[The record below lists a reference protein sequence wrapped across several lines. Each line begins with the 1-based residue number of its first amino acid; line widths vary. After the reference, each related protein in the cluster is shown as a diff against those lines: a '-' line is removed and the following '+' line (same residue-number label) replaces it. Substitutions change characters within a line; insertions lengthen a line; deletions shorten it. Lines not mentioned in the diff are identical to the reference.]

1 MAATTHAATRLA
13 YDDEG
18 AGTPVV
24 LLHGLTFDRRTWR
37 PIIERLDSSSAR
49 SIAIDLPAH
58 GESDGAPAPFD
69 ELAAQLHELLGA
81 LAVDR
86 PIVVGHSMS
95 GGLAAFYATTY
106 PTCGLVV
113 IDNGPD
119 IRPYAQLVQ
128 RLEPALRGP
137 GFADAWRTF
146 EDSLGFERIPEPT
159 RSLVLETHEVNPG
172 RRRRLSGD
180 GAAHRPGRAP
190 SLHRPTDPQARRAL
204 PRRFRPADHRP
215 RARTVR
221 MAAGRAA
228 RGVGGRRPLRPP
240 RRSRPLRHP
249 ATPVRR
255 PLHRYRVTRPVA
267 LSARLCA
274 APTATGPGVHQRRE
288 RRTDPSNHSAESKSE
303 AAPISDRG
311 ESA

>member
-1 MAATTHAATRLA
+1 MAAATHAATRLA

-37 PIIERLDSSSAR
+37 PIIERLDSASAR

-81 LAVDR
+81 LAVAR

-95 GGLAAFYATTY
+95 GGLASFYATTY

-113 IDNGPD
+113 IDIGPD

-159 RSLVLETHEVNPG
+159 RSLVLETHAVNQDVVLG
-172 RRRRLSGD
+172 YWE
-180 GAAHRPGRAP
+180 
-190 SLHRPTDPQARRAL
+190 TAL
-204 PRRFRPADHRP
+204 
-215 RARTVR
+215 
-221 MAAGRAA
+221 
-228 RGVGGRRPLRPP
+228 
-240 RRSRPLRHP
+240 
-249 ATPVRR
+249 
-255 PLHRYRVTRPVA
+255 
-267 LSARLCA
+267 
-274 APTATGPGVHQRRE
+274 
-288 RRTDPSNHSAESKSE
+288 RTDPDELQALIDLQIRTLVVPYLAVFGRPITDRERERFGWLPDAQLAEW
-303 AAPISDRG
+303 AGDGHFVHLVDPDRF
-311 ESA
+311 ATRLRQFVDHCTTA

>member
-1 MAATTHAATRLA
+1 MTATDAATKLA

-37 PIIERLDSSSAR
+37 PISERLDSSCAR
-49 SIAIDLPAH
+49 SIAVDLPAH
-58 GESDGAPAPFD
+58 GESGGAPAPLD
-69 ELAAQLHELLGA
+69 EVTAQLHELLGS

-128 RLEPALRGP
+128 RLEPALRGS

-159 RSLVLETHEVNPG
+159 RSLVLDTHEVDQDVVIG
-172 RRRRLSGD
+172 YLETT
-180 GAAHRPGRAP
+180 
-190 SLHRPTDPQARRAL
+190 L
-204 PRRFRPADHRP
+204 
-215 RARTVR
+215 
-221 MAAGRAA
+221 
-228 RGVGGRRPLRPP
+228 
-240 RRSRPLRHP
+240 
-249 ATPVRR
+249 
-255 PLHRYRVTRPVA
+255 
-267 LSARLCA
+267 
-274 APTATGPGVHQRRE
+274 
-288 RRTDPSNHSAESKSE
+288 RTDPDELQAFIDLQIRKLVVPYL
-303 AAPISDRG
+303 AVFGRPITDRERERFKWLPDAQLEEWAG
-311 ESA
+311 DGHFVHLVDPDRFATRLRQFVEHCTATA